1 MWRLQKYTNVLVTT
15 GEQHSGAGPDSTQG
29 LRPGHQRERNPE
41 WAPSNSE
48 EDRPFMMAPKRVP
61 EDSSYVESTGRN
73 SRKSRR
79 FSPAGEMRPIST
91 EV

>member
-48 EDRPFMMAPKRVP
+48 EDRPFMMPPKRDP
-61 EDSSYVESTGRN
+61 SYVESTGRN